1 MEPKLVAAA
10 APRNRTDHE
19 IEVLRHVVKSS
30 TDWVAKGQEG
40 IIDGQVT
47 AVNQKMAEAII
58 ITARVKQ
65 MDPTGFLEACGAR
78 AMGLTVDGSG
88 QLGEGGAAMAVAYLL
103 NNLEPDE
110 AKSLSEGNDVTDRAI
125 VRAKNTAAAEA
136 ATEFDGHLGN
146 KVKRWEESHDKA
158 LFDADALGRPY
169 RRRSVREL
177 DDGWQH
183 SPAILNAPDVK
194 ASKAILGSN

>member
-1 MEPKLVAAA
+1 MSPQGELF
-10 APRNRTDHE
+10 
-19 IEVLRHVVKSS
+19 
-30 TDWVAKGQEG
+30 
-40 IIDGQVT
+40 
-47 AVNQKMAEAII
+47 NQKMAEAII

-136 ATEFDGHLGN
+136 ATEIDGHLGN
-146 KVKRWEESHDKA
+146 KVKR
-158 LFDADALGRPY
+158 
-169 RRRSVREL
+169 
-177 DDGWQH
+177 
-183 SPAILNAPDVK
+183 
-194 ASKAILGSN
+194 